1 MNKLIK
7 DLLDAG
13 FLAVI
18 ALGSMYLVD
27 HYDLSDFKIP
37 VALAGL
43 GVMLFNLYWVVFI
56 KNKNNK

>member
-1 MNKLIK
+1 MNKITK

-18 ALGSMYLVD
+18 ALGSIALVD

-37 VALAGL
+37 VALVGL